1 MHSPSRRA
9 IALPALVGIITS
21 ATLQQPS
28 LPRSPSAVILAAE
41 QAIASRRAAAV
52 RQDWL
57 GRLRRDPSNRL
68 ARLGIASFARLAYDY
83 AAADSFIA
91 PLLTRSGARPDSV
104 AAWARIETALSA
116 GQQWRIRDAD
126 SLFALA
132 ASEGTAALKA
142 AHSPDSR

>member
-1 MHSPSRRA
+1 MPSPSRRA
-9 IALPALVGIITS
+9 IAVPALVGIITS

-28 LPRSPSAVILAAE
+28 LPRSPSGVILAAE
-41 QAIASRRAAAV
+41 QAVATRRAGAV

-57 GRLRRDPSNRL
+57 PPLCRAPSTRL

-91 PLLTRSGARPDSV
+91 PLLTRSGARPDSI

-116 GQQWRIRDAD
+116 G
-126 SLFALA
+126 
-132 ASEGTAALKA
+132 
-142 AHSPDSR
+142 H